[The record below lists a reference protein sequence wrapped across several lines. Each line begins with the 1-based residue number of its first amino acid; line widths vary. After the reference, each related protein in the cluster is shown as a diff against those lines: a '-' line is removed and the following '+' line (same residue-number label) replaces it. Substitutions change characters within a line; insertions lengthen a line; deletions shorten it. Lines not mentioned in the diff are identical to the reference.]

1 MIGAVDLAPATW
13 IWSLCQNHHTTSHA
27 KVQTGNGPILGHRKK
42 MITSE
47 QFEHELQEAL
57 IHLYDPDYR
66 PSAAFCT
73 LIGCDPE
80 NGALPVQSI
89 IVQTIQDLRPQP
101 ASPPG
106 ARIEQMH
113 DLLHSR
119 YVLKLTREEA
129 ADRLHMSVS
138 SAKRLQR
145 EAVHALAMIL
155 WERSHAH
162 VSSGDHLED
171 NAARQ
176 PEEAQVPDW
185 SSQTKHELASLR
197 ASAPDAV
204 SDVGEVID
212 GVLQLVSVLA
222 AKHDV
227 CVEIGFLQ
235 QDLVAAIH
243 PNVLRQVLITA
254 LGRLAQFAAAGQIT
268 IYAGL
273 EDGNAKVTITGPA
286 PAEETST
293 DDDLTRDILAP
304 ENTSIEACVE
314 DGHVFLW
321 LELPTTGEITTLVV
335 DDNLDMIRFYR
346 RSTEGTNYRVVPVTR
361 GQDLF
366 EMIETAPPDVIVLD
380 VMLPD
385 VDGWNLLLD
394 LHEHPA
400 TRSVP
405 VIVCSVVREENLAM
419 SLGAALYLPK
429 PVSPRQFI
437 RALDQVLG
445 QSQENIAPANRTAL

>member
-1 MIGAVDLAPATW
+1 
-13 IWSLCQNHHTTSHA
+13 
-27 KVQTGNGPILGHRKK
+27 

-47 QFEHELQEAL
+47 RFEHELQEAL
-57 IHLYDPDYR
+57 IHLYDPDYQ
-66 PSAAFCT
+66 PSDAFCT

-101 ASPPG
+101 APPPG
-106 ARIEQMH
+106 ARIRQMH

-119 YVLKLTREEA
+119 YVSKLTREETA
-129 ADRLHMSVS
+129 ERLHMSVS
-138 SAKRLQR
+138 SIKRLQR
-145 EAVHALAMIL
+145 EAVHALARIL
-155 WERSHAH
+155 WERGYPR
-162 VSSGDHLED
+162 VSRDDHPEPETD
-171 NAARQ
+171 AVQQ

-197 ASAPDAV
+197 ACAPDVV

-212 GVLQLVSVLA
+212 GVLELVSVLT
-222 AKHDV
+222 AKQNV
-227 CVEIGFLQ
+227 RVEVGFLQ

-254 LGRLAQFAAAGQIT
+254 LGRLAEYTAMGQIA

-273 EDGNAKVTITGPA
+273 EDGNAKITMTSPVTAAETPA
-286 PAEETST
+286 
-293 DDDLTRDILAP
+293 DGDLTRDIFTP
-304 ENTSIEACVE
+304 EDVSIEACIE

-321 LELPTTGEITTLVV
+321 LELPSIGKTTVLVV

-346 RSTEGTNYRVVPVTR
+346 RSTEGTNYRVVYVTQ

-366 EMIETAPPDVIVLD
+366 EMIETTTPDVIVLD
-380 VMLPD
+380 IMLPD

-400 TRSVP
+400 TRSTP

-437 RALDQVLG
+437 QALDQALG
-445 QSQENIAPANRTAL
+445 QSQENSASANRTAP